1 MVRQRKPRASAPG
14 YGKPRRGWERATVR
28 APQPSRVRE
37 TFRADAPSPREEIL
51 AKADAELGEPVAE
64 PAETD
69 ESTATDAMVV
79 DLSQPRPTV
88 VCF

>member
-1 MVRQRKPRASAPG
+1 VRS
-14 YGKPRRGWERATVR
+14 
-28 APQPSRVRE
+28 PQPSRVRE

-51 AKADAELGEPVAE
+51 AKHDAELGEPAAE

-69 ESTATDAMVV
+69 EPTTTDAMIV
-79 DLSQPRPTV
+79 DLSQPRQSKV